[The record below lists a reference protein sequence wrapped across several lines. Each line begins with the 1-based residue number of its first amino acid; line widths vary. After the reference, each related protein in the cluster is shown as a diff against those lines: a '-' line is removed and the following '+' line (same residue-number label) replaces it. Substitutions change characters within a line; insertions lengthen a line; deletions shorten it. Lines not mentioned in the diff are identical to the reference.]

1 MKNTFFHE
9 RSSLGGATAADA
21 EEMVGTVE
29 NNMIGQ
35 KK

>member
-1 MKNTFFHE
+1 MKNNVFHE
-9 RSSLGGATAADA
+9 KSSLGGVSTADV

>member
-1 MKNTFFHE
+1 MKNNVFHGK
-9 RSSLGGATAADA
+9 SSLGGVTAADV